1 MSKLS
6 PQETVERALA
16 AAKSDDCVVIAE
28 ETSAANLRWAGNT
41 LTTNGVSQSRQ
52 LTVIAIDRRGAG
64 NGPGATAG
72 VVSRA
77 GVGPGQIEDVV
88 REAEHA
94 AAESTPAED
103 AGALIG
109 PAQAGPFGING
120 GEPGWDLQPG
130 RTEIGV
136 LRDFAA
142 ALGQTMRAA
151 EADGRKLYGFAEHQV
166 ESTFLGTST
175 GLRLRHDQPT
185 GRVELNAKSADLAR
199 SAWAGVSTP
208 DFTDVD
214 IAGLDAGLT
223 GRLGWAERSVSLPP
237 GRYETL
243 LPPTAVSDLLIY
255 MYWSSGAK
263 EAAEGRTVFSKPG
276 GGTRIG
282 ERLSDQPVTLS
293 SDPGG
298 FGGVGGVVP
307 PGTSRAPRALGL
319 QCAPFVIAH
328 ASGPDSSVFDNGLP
342 LSATDWIRDGSLAAL
357 MSSRYSAAIAGVPV
371 TPAVDN
377 LRLATSAA
385 DAPTLEQMIAS
396 TRRGLLLTCLWYI
409 REVDPQTLLLTGLTR
424 DGVYLV
430 ENGEVTGAVNNFR
443 FNESPVGMLGRL
455 LEVGI
460 TEPTLPREWGDYF
473 NRAAMP
479 PVRVEGFNMSSVSQ
493 AS

>member
-1 MSKLS
+1 MSGELT

-16 AAKSDDCVVIAE
+16 AARSGDCVVIAE
-28 ETSAANLRWAGNT
+28 ETSTANLRWAGNT
-41 LTTNGVSQSRQ
+41 LTTNGVSRSRQ

-64 NGPGATAG
+64 AAVG

-77 GVGPGQIEDVV
+77 GVQAGQIEDVV

-94 AAESTPAED
+94 AAESTLAED
-103 AGALIG
+103 AGEL
-109 PAQAGPFGING
+109 AGPGEPSSFGVNG
-120 GEPGWDLQPG
+120 GLGWDAPPG

-142 ALGQTMRAA
+142 ALGQTLRVAGTA
-151 EADGRKLYGFAEHQV
+151 GRKLYGFAEHQLG
-166 ESTFLGTST
+166 STFLGTSA

-199 SAWAGVSTP
+199 SAWTGVATR

-214 IAGLDAGLT
+214 IAALDAGLA
-223 GRLGWAERSVSLPP
+223 GRLDWAKRAVPLPA

-243 LPPTAVSDLLIY
+243 LPPTAVSDLLTY
-255 MYWSSGAK
+255 MYWSAGAK
-263 EAAEGRTVFSKPG
+263 DAADGRTVFSKAG

-282 ERLSDQPVTLS
+282 ERLSAQPVTLS
-293 SDPGG
+293 SDP
-298 FGGVGGVVP
+298 
-307 PGTSRAPRALGL
+307 RAAGLG
-319 QCAPFVIAH
+319 CAPFVIAH
-328 ASGPDSSVFDNGLP
+328 ASGADSSVFDNGLP
-342 LSATDWIRDGSLAAL
+342 LGRTEWVRDGSLAAL
-357 MSSRYSAAIAGVPV
+357 VSSRHSATAAGLPV
-371 TPAVDN
+371 TTPAIDN
-377 LRLATSAA
+377 LTFATSAP
-385 DAPTLEQMIAS
+385 DAPSLEQMIAS
-396 TRRGLLLTCLWYI
+396 TGRGLLLTCLWYI

-455 LEVGI
+455 LEVGA

-479 PVRVEGFNMSSVSQ
+479 PVRIEAFNMSSVSQ

>member
-1 MSKLS
+1 MSELS

-52 LTVIAIDRRGAG
+52 LTVIAIDRRGD
-64 NGPGATAG
+64 GAAAG

-103 AGALIG
+103 AGELIG
-109 PAQAGPFGING
+109 PGHAGPFGINDG
-120 GEPGWDLQPG
+120 QPGWDLQPG

-151 EADGRKLYGFAEHQV
+151 GAAGRRLYGFAEHQV

-175 GLRLRHDQPT
+175 GLRLRYDQPT

-199 SAWAGVSTP
+199 SAWTGVSTR

-214 IAGLDAGLT
+214 IAGLDAGLA

-282 ERLSDQPVTLS
+282 ERLSAQPVTLS
-293 SDPGG
+293 SDAEA
-298 FGGVGGVVP
+298 
-307 PGTSRAPRALGL
+307 RGL

-342 LSATDWIRDGSLAAL
+342 LGATDWIRDGSLAAL
-357 MSSRYSAAIAGVPV
+357 ISSRYSAAIGGVPV

-377 LRLATSAA
+377 LRFATSA